1 MSNSEIEKISKA
13 LGDPYRLQIIEAV
26 KNQTGQMQC
35 AAIVD
40 MLDLAQPTIS
50 HHIRQLVDAG
60 LLLAQKEGR
69 TTCYEIN
76 HVVMDDYIRFFD
88 TYKK

>member
-26 KNQTGQMQC
+26 KNRTGQMQC
-35 AAIVD
+35 SAIND

-60 LLLAQKEGR
+60 LLVAQKDGR
-69 TTCYEIN
+69 TTSYEIN
-76 HVVMDDYIRFFD
+76 HVVMNDYIRFFD